1 MRSHDRALSNLE
13 SLPGGYNA
21 LRRMYTE
28 FQEPMLNA
36 AQEQFGA
43 NSFASSNAS
52 SGTTNTAP
60 SNTEN
65 REPLPNPWDRS
76 ANTTNNNNSVPAAAA
91 GGAAAGAAGMGSP
104 FGMLNN
110 PAMQSMMEQFAS
122 NPSMVQNL
130 MSSPMMQNMMQV
142 CFVFITAF

>member
-1 MRSHDRALSNLE
+1 
-13 SLPGGYNA
+13 
-21 LRRMYTE
+21 MYTE

-52 SGTTNTAP
+52 SGTTTTAP

-76 ANTTNNNNSVPAAAA
+76 ANAANNNNSAQAGAAAA
-91 GGAAAGAAGMGSP
+91 GGATGGARGAAGVGSP
-104 FGMLNN
+104 FGMLNS

-130 MSSPMMQNMMQV
+130 MNSPMMQSMMQV
-142 CFVFITAF
+142 GCVFITFFCVCSILILLFFFCLLQL